1 MRVVRKR
8 AFGILAAV
16 AAVLFLVLGASP
28 ARADDADTARELF
41 TQGNT
46 FFDLGQFDKAIDAW
60 QRGYQLKNDPG
71 FLYNIGQ
78 AYRTMGDPDKA
89 IFFYK
94 RYLINAPKA
103 KNRADVEQKIEALQK
118 QIDEKQAPATPP
130 PAAGP
135 VEPPPATAP
144 PPATPPPPAA
154 PAPVTTEPPPSP
166 PPGAPPGA
174 PRASVR
180 RMDVGLGLGFD
191 TWSSGLR
198 AHASPSFALTVDGG
212 YTFGNP
218 AARVRFRLGL
228 LFGYTFLKETNETDG
243 FVSFLL
249 DPTVVV
255 RATSKI
261 RVSADLGLGSV
272 TVTGL
277 KPTSTLLII
286 PKSNE
291 MLVVNGAGVSRALVR
306 LGVRGEYDLL
316 PALSAF
322 IWPAVASSPKAGNF
336 YAALTR
342 VEVLFGATYRF

>member
-1 MRVVRKR
+1 MPVVRKR

-16 AAVLFLVLGASP
+16 AALLFLILGASA

-78 AYRTMGDPDKA
+78 AYRTMGDPEKA

-103 KNRADVEQKIEALQK
+103 KNRAEVEQKIEALQK
-118 QIDEKQAPATPP
+118 QVDEKQPPAAPPPATGPAEAPAATTPPPVATAPATPP
-130 PAAGP
+130 PAAPG
-135 VEPPPATAP
+135 E
-144 PPATPPPPAA
+144 PAA
-154 PAPVTTEPPPSP
+154 VAPAE
-166 PPGAPPGA
+166 APA
-174 PRASVR
+174 RAAGLVR
-180 RMDVGLGLGFD
+180 RMDLGLGLGFD

-198 AHASPSFALTVDGG
+198 AHASPSFALTLDGG

-228 LFGYTFLKETNETDG
+228 LFGYTFLKETSETDG
-243 FVSFLL
+243 FVSFLV
-249 DPTVVV
+249 DPTVIV
-255 RATSKI
+255 RASAKI
-261 RVSADLGLGSV
+261 HVSADVGLGSV
-272 TVTGL
+272 TITGL
-277 KPTSTLLII
+277 KPTSTLLIV
-286 PKSNE
+286 PRSNQ
-291 MLVVNGAGVSRALVR
+291 MLVVNGAGVSRPVVR
-306 LGVRGEYDLL
+306 LGLRGDYELL
-316 PALSAF
+316 PMLSAF
-322 IWPAVASSPKAGNF
+322 VWPAVASSPQSGNF
-336 YAALTR
+336 YATLTR

>member
-1 MRVVRKR
+1 MLVVRKR
-8 AFGILAAV
+8 ALGVLPAV
-16 AAVLFLVLGASP
+16 AAVLFLVLGASA

-78 AYRTMGDPDKA
+78 AYRTMGDPEKA

-103 KNRADVEQKIEALQK
+103 KNRAEVEQKIEALQK
-118 QIDEKQAPATPP
+118 QVDEKQPP
-130 PAAGP
+130 PAAAQP
-135 VEPPPATAP
+135 VEPAAGTTTATT
-144 PPATPPPPAA
+144 TPPPLG
-154 PAPVTTEPPPSP
+154 TSP
-166 PPGAPPGA
+166 PPVGSAAAVAPPAESA
-174 PRASVR
+174 PAQPAPAFVR
-180 RMDVGLGLGFD
+180 RMDVGLGVGFD

-198 AHASPSFALTVDGG
+198 SHASPSFALTVDGG

-228 LFGYTFLKETNETDG
+228 LFGYTFLKETDETDG
-243 FVSFLL
+243 FVSVLI
-249 DPTVVV
+249 DPTVIV

-272 TVTGL
+272 TITGL

-286 PKSNE
+286 PKSSDK
-291 MLVVNGAGVSRALVR
+291 LVINGAGVSRAVVR

-316 PALSAF
+316 PTLSAF
-322 IWPAVASSPKAGNF
+322 VWPAVASSPQSGNF